1 MGFANIAIATIA
13 TVSIFSVTW
22 IMPSAIAG
30 WVFYGCAGVSHLARG
45 KRNALENTALVS
57 DLFLFAVLSVY
68 IIVEGVSLSR

>member
-1 MGFANIAIATIA
+1 
-13 TVSIFSVTW
+13 
-22 IMPSAIAG
+22 MPSAIAG